1 MMLIVGTVPDKD
13 VTMTIGEVVAEGD
26 YLLIGGKRIQRTQ
39 GTGAMI
45 SSALAVTEYM
55 KLPPPHALLGGDIGE
70 GKGTREIYQYLTQH
84 LEELAPKVIA
94 LHYCLPIM
102 ALVRRL
108 CEAVK
113 RLPEPPFMIADAG
126 AMYAAKAAG
135 LAPEFDIFTPDAS
148 EMAFLADPH
157 ASHPAY
163 VGEHLFRS
171 DSAQVPQLVE
181 DAYKNRNAAKLLVI
195 KGATDYIAEDGKIL
209 ATITEPNVPE
219 LEPIGGT
226 GDTITGLVTALV
238 YAGYKPGEAGIIA
251 AKVNRMAGQIAGVT
265 PATKISEFIGHFAET
280 LKIVAPSI

>member
-1 MMLIVGTVPDKD
+1 MLIVGTVPDKD
-13 VTMTIGEVVAEGD
+13 LSMTVGEVATEGD
-26 YLLIGGKRIQRTQ
+26 YLLIGGKHIQCTQ

-45 SSALAVTEYM
+45 SAALAVTDYM
-55 KLPPPHALLGGDIGE
+55 ALPPPQALLGGDIGE

-84 LEELAPKVIA
+84 MEELAPDVIA

-102 ALVRRL
+102 TLVRRL
-108 CEAVK
+108 CDTIK
-113 RLPEPPFMIADAG
+113 QLPQRPFMIADAG

-135 LAPEFDIFTPDAS
+135 LAQEFDIFTPDAS

-171 DSAQVPQLVE
+171 DSARVPQLVE
-181 DAYKNRNAAKLLVI
+181 SAYNNGNAAKLLVI

-209 ATITEPNVPE
+209 ATISDPDIPE

-238 YAGYKPGEAGIIA
+238 YAGYKPSEAGITA
-251 AKVNRMAGQIAGVT
+251 AKVNRLAGQVAMVT
-265 PATKISEFIGHFAET
+265 PAMKISEFIGHFDET
-280 LKIVAPSI
+280 LKMVAPAV